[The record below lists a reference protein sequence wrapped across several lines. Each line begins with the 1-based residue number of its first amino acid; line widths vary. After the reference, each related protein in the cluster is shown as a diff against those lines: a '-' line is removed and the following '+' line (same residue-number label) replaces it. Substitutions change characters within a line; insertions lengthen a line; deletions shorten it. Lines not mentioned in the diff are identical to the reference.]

1 MLNMIVLIKWVPRVD
16 QMKFDPEKKTLVRI
30 GVESQ
35 INPPDLNGI
44 ELALQLREKY
54 GGKVTVLSMG
64 PPPAKEGLEIA
75 IGMGADEAIL
85 LTDRALAGSDTLATS
100 YALSKAIEK
109 IGKYDLI
116 IAGEETTDSST
127 GQVGPGVATFLDIPQ
142 VTYVDEVHEIDLDG
156 GRALF
161 RRSVDDGHE
170 IVESELPVLITV
182 GVGINTPRG
191 VTLKGK
197 LRAKKEGVIKTW
209 TADDAGI
216 NKECAGFAGSPTAV
230 AKVETVEPPPRKREI
245 IQGDDPVK
253 AAKWLVEKMKEI
265 GVI

>member
-1 MLNMIVLIKWVPRVD
+1 MLNIIVLIKWVPRVD

-35 INPPDLNGI
+35 INPPDMNGI
-44 ELALQLREKY
+44 ELGLQLKEKY
-54 GGKVTVLSMG
+54 GGKVTVLTMG

-109 IGKYDLI
+109 IGEYDLI

-127 GQVGPGVATFLDIPQ
+127 GQVGPGVATFLDISQ
-142 VTYVDEVHEIDLDG
+142 VTYVDEVIEINKEAG
-156 GRALF
+156 IGKF
-161 RRSVDDGHE
+161 KRSVDDGFE
-170 IVESELPVLITV
+170 IIEAKLPALITV

-209 TADDAGI
+209 DAETVGI
-216 NKECAGFAGSPTAV
+216 NKDCAGFAGSPTAV
-230 AKVETVEPPPRKREI
+230 AKVETVEPPPRRREI
-245 IQGDDPVK
+245 FQGDPK
-253 AAKWLVEKMKEI
+253 EAAKWLVEKMKEI